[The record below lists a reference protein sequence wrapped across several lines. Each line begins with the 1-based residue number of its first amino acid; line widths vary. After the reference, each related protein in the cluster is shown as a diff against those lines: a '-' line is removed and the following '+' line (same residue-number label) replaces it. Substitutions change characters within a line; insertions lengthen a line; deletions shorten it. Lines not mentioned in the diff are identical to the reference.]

1 MATLLE
7 KYAKDSLVGRAYAFA
22 EEAHKGVQR
31 ASGDP
36 YFTHSAA
43 VAETVAAWGLD
54 EASIAAALL
63 HDVVEDTGYTF
74 EDVER
79 TFGSEVRFLVQGL
92 TKLDTLPHKVED
104 TEVENLRKFIVSFSE
119 DLRVLIVK
127 LADRLH
133 NMRTLGALPDERRKK
148 FAWETLELY
157 APLAYRLGMQ
167 KLSGEL
173 EDLAFP
179 HAFPDEYAWL
189 ERAIKEPYE
198 ERLAYAHLLVP
209 KVKALLKTHGIEN
222 AEVNARAKRRYSL
235 YKKLLRHDMDVSKIY
250 DLVAV
255 RIITNTI
262 ANCYAALGV
271 VHQEWP
277 PLPSRFKDYIAR
289 PKPNG
294 YRSLHTTVFCVDH
307 KITEFQIRTAEM
319 HAEDE
324 LGIAAYWAYQQ
335 ARNTKGGSK
344 RWSGVQ
350 NKKELLWVEQ
360 LRNWQGTFAGTDKFL
375 QALKT
380 EFFKDRIFVL
390 TPENDIID
398 LPAGASPVDFAY
410 RIHSDLGD
418 SCVGAKV
425 SGKMVPLDA
434 ELHSGDVVEIIAQK
448 GKKPSEDWIRFV
460 KTAQAK
466 QKIRG
471 AIRSSDRRLM
481 RRSEGPV
488 TELRIV
494 TEDRSGYLKEVTTI
508 FGNMKVNITHLA
520 GDTDPRRAFASVIV
534 ECPRLSKE
542 TLEKLLVKLKA
553 LPGTR
558 EVYFTYRDI
567 ARTATRRNP
576 TTPPREGGSGR
587 RDIPRRSRK

>member
-1 MATLLE
+1 MDILKQYGKE
-7 KYAKDSLVGRAYAFA
+7 SLVGRAYAFA
-22 EEAHKGVQR
+22 TVAHKHTTR

-36 YFTHSAA
+36 YFTHCLA
-43 VAETVAAWGLD
+43 VAETVAGWGLD
-54 EASIAAALL
+54 EASVAAALL
-63 HDVVEDTGYTF
+63 HDTAEDTPYTLA
-74 EDVER
+74 EIER
-79 TFGSEVRFLVQGL
+79 AFGAEVRFLVEGL
-92 TKLDTLPHKVED
+92 TKLAALPHKVEAA
-104 TEVENLRKFIVSFSE
+104 EAENLRKFVVSFAK
-119 DLRVLIVK
+119 DLRVLLVK

-133 NMRTLGALPDERRKK
+133 NMRTLSALPADRQKK
-148 FAWETLELY
+148 IAEETLEIY

-179 HAFPDEYAWL
+179 HALPDEYAWL
-189 ERAIKEPYE
+189 ERTIKEPYE
-198 ERLAYAHLLVP
+198 ERLTYAHILVP
-209 KVKALLKTHGIEN
+209 KVNTLLKTHGIAY

-262 ANCYAALGV
+262 ADCYAALGV

-324 LGIAAYWAYQQ
+324 LGIAAHWAYQQ
-335 ARNTKGGSK
+335 VRNTKKVKEWG
-344 RWSGVQ
+344 GVQ
-350 NKKELLWVEQ
+350 NHKELLWVEQ
-360 LRNWQGTFAGTDKFL
+360 LRNWQGTFAGTDEFL

-380 EFFKDRIFVL
+380 EFFKDRIFTL

-410 RIHSDLGD
+410 RIHSDLGN

-425 SGKMVPLDA
+425 NGKMVPLDT
-434 ELHSGDVVEIIAQK
+434 ELRSGDMVEIIVQK
-448 GKKPSEDWIRFV
+448 GKKPSEDWLRFV
-460 KTAQAK
+460 RTAQAK
-466 QKIRG
+466 QKIRS

-481 RRSEGPV
+481 RRTEGPV

-494 TEDRSGYLKEVTTI
+494 NEDRPGYLKEVTSI
-508 FGNMKVNITHLA
+508 FGNLKVNITHLA
-520 GDTDPRRAFASVIV
+520 SDTDLRRTFASVVV
-534 ECPRLSKE
+534 ECPGLSKE
-542 TLEKLLVKLKA
+542 TLEKILVKLKA

-558 EVYFTYRDI
+558 EVRFAYRD
-567 ARTATRRNP
+567 TA
-576 TTPPREGGSGR
+576 TTPPRGGVSGR
-587 RDIPRRSRK
+587 RGTPRRNKK